1 MTGLNTAGLVA
12 ELVRAISL
20 RCHSHPGEERRAATE
35 RADAAKQGL
44 LAALTAQA
52 AELAEARGLAKKM
65 SDALLKVRPF
75 GGSELFTRVGEE
87 FYADPAYCGGEI
99 DRLRGANHELRMQA
113 HLATRSR
120 DEALAALKAAEEAT
134 DERID
139 TAWADGARFVM
150 NELDSLIPD
159 SPLVRSKLVDID
171 LRIAQRYA
179 DAIASR
185 KNRRARSALENSKAR
200 LADATPGY
208 PGTEQREVGRG

>member
-1 MTGLNTAGLVA
+1 MSGLNTAGLVA
-12 ELVRAISL
+12 ELREWADAEDNGGCVEFQMRTSP
-20 RCHSHPGEERRAATE
+20 CRRAA
-35 RADAAKQGL
+35 D
-44 LAALTAQA
+44 ALTAQA
-52 AELAEARGLAKKM
+52 AELVEVRRLLERARTSRREW
-65 SDALLKVRPF
+65 SDDAIQQ
-75 GGSELFTRVGEE
+75 
-87 FYADPAYCGGEI
+87 D
-99 DRLRGANHELRMQA
+99 DRATE
-113 HLATRSR
+113 ATRSR

-185 KNRRARSALENSKAR
+185 KNRRARSVLENSKSR
-200 LADATPGY
+200 LADANSN
-208 PGTEQREVGRG
+208 PGTEQREAGRNPAYDGPMGIFEGYGEEP